1 MTARDRLTS
10 LIRTDVPEIVWPP
23 LSSGPAATLAALV
36 QHLEAT
42 QWATAQDIAANQH
55 RQLGVLARHAS
66 RNSAHFRG
74 RLSRVKLSA
83 DDLATPEGLQRLP
96 VLTRR
101 DIQSAGAELYC
112 KDVPASHAP
121 IADSRTSGSTG
132 EPVVVKRTSIDQL
145 FWSAMT
151 IRDHLWHERDVTKGL
166 SAIRANISVYGR
178 AASWGPPMSL
188 LFTTGPSQQIPIAT
202 DVTRQ
207 ASWLL
212 DFKPDNVVIY
222 PTSLDA
228 LAQYFQRHGMTLPG
242 LRHIRTIGETL
253 SPAIRALARE
263 VFAATVEDLYSSQ
276 EVGTI
281 AIQCPES
288 GLYHVMAEAVLVEV
302 LDESG
307 APCKEGEVGRV
318 VITDL
323 HNFAT
328 PIVRYDIGDYAER
341 SGPCPCGRGLPSLR
355 RILGRERNL
364 IVMPDGTRH
373 WPLVG
378 FTRFRD
384 IAPIRQYQFIQQDR
398 GLIEVRL
405 VSEHP
410 VSSTQEADLRAVIQQ
425 ALGHPFTLK
434 FTYFADQIPRAPG
447 GKFEEFVCH
456 VTA

>member
-1 MTARDRLTS
+1 M
-10 LIRTDVPEIVWPP
+10 
-23 LSSGPAATLAALV
+23 
-36 QHLEAT
+36 
-42 QWATAQDIAANQH
+42 N
-55 RQLGVLARHAS
+55 
-66 RNSAHFRG
+66 
-74 RLSRVKLSA
+74 
-83 DDLATPEGLQRLP
+83 
-96 VLTRR
+96 
-101 DIQSAGAELYC
+101 
-112 KDVPASHAP
+112 
-121 IADSRTSGSTG
+121 
-132 EPVVVKRTSIDQL
+132 
-145 FWSAMT
+145 
-151 IRDHLWHERDVTKGL
+151 
-166 SAIRANISVYGR
+166 
-178 AASWGPPMSL
+178 L
-188 LFTTGPSQQIPIAT
+188 LFTTGPSQHIPITT
-202 DVTRQ
+202 DVKRQ
-207 ASWLL
+207 TNWLR

-228 LAQYFQRHGMTLPG
+228 LAQYFRRHGMTLPG

-263 VFAATVEDLYSSQ
+263 VFGAKVEDLYSSQ

-288 GLYHVMAEAVLVEV
+288 DLYHVMAEAVLVEV

-307 APCKEGEVGRV
+307 APCKDGEVGRI

-341 SGPCPCGRGLPSLR
+341 AGPCPCGRGLPSLR

-384 IAPIRQYQFIQQDR
+384 IAPIRQYQFIQHDR
-398 GLIEVRL
+398 ELIEVRL
-405 VSEHP
+405 VSEQP
-410 VSSTQEADLRAVIQQ
+410 VSSEQEAALRAVIQR

-434 FTYFADQIPRAPG
+434 FAYCADQIPRAPG
-447 GKFEEFVCH
+447 GKFEEFVCN
-456 VTA
+456 VVA